1 MLFIHSVLE
10 ICSVEEAD
18 GGQYTCVVAND
29 LGSSNSSFEVD
40 VATEGIIRLSVYLS
54 VCVSVCVCV
63 CLSICLRVCLC
74 LCLSMSVCL
83 SVGS

>member
-18 GGQYTCVVAND
+18 GGYYTCVVAND

-40 VATEGIIRLSVYLS
+40 VATEYSVS
-54 VCVSVCVCV
+54 VCVSVHLCV
-63 CLSICLRVCLC
+63 CLSVCPSIHLSIHLFICPFVRI
-74 LCLSMSVCL
+74 
-83 SVGS
+83 